1 MIYDIMGYLGA
12 LLMGISLGA
21 IGGGGS
27 IFSVPI
33 LVYLF
38 GVNPV
43 IATGYSLFV
52 VGTTSLSGSLSHI
65 RNGNINW
72 RAVFFFGI
80 PSITSVFITRT
91 LIVPNIPNP
100 VFAETIFEVAKPRF
114 FLLIFAFFMLA
125 AAFAMTRKK
134 KVKSDSDKGTN
145 FLKLTSAGFFEGAL
159 TGLVGAGGG
168 FLIIPIL
175 VLLGKVEMK
184 KAIGSSLVIIA
195 VKSLMGFMGDM
206 HNDVRIEWNLLIPFT
221 LVAIVGIIFG
231 SAIANKMPNEKLKP
245 LFGYFIFIMALII
258 LFKELFLKYFIY

>member
-1 MIYDIMGYLGA
+1 MIYEILGYIGA
-12 LLMGISLGA
+12 FLMGISLGA

-65 RNGNINW
+65 RVGN
-72 RAVFFFGI
+72 
-80 PSITSVFITRT
+80 PD
-91 LIVPNIPNP
+91 P
-100 VFAETIFEVAKPRF
+100 VFAGTWIEVGKPSF
-114 FLLIFAFFMLA
+114 FLLVFAVFMLA

-134 KVKSDSDKGTN
+134 KVEEDNTTN
-145 FLKLTSAGFFEGAL
+145 ANSLMITIAGLFEGLL

-168 FLIIPIL
+168 FLIIPAL

-184 KAIGSSLVIIA
+184 KAIGSSLLIIA
-195 VKSLMGFMGDM
+195 VKSLMGFTGDL
-206 HNDVRIEWNLLIPFT
+206 HNNVNIEWKLLIPFT
-221 LVAIVGIIFG
+221 LIAIGGIITG
-231 SAIANKMPNEKLKP
+231 SRLSRRISNEKLKP
-245 LFGYFIFIMALII
+245 LFGYFILIMGLII
-258 LFKELFLKYFIY
+258 LAKELLIGR

>member
-1 MIYDIMGYLGA
+1 MIYEILGYIGA
-12 LLMGISLGA
+12 FLMGISLGA

-65 RNGNINW
+65 RVGNINW

-80 PSITSVFITRT
+80 PSIAAVFITRT
-91 LIVPNIPNP
+91 LIVPAIPDP
-100 VFAETIFEVAKPRF
+100 VFAGTWIEVGKPSF
-114 FLLIFAFFMLA
+114 FLLVFAVFMLA

-134 KVKSDSDKGTN
+134 KVEEDNTTN
-145 FLKLTSAGFFEGAL
+145 ANSLMITIAGLFEGLL

-168 FLIIPIL
+168 FLIIPAL

-184 KAIGSSLVIIA
+184 KAIGSSLLIIA
-195 VKSLMGFMGDM
+195 VKSLMGFTGDL
-206 HNDVRIEWNLLIPFT
+206 HNNVNIEWKLLIPFT
-221 LVAIVGIIFG
+221 LIAIGGIITG
-231 SAIANKMPNEKLKP
+231 SRLSRRISNEKLKP
-245 LFGYFIFIMALII
+245 LFGYFILIMGLII
-258 LFKELFLKYFIY
+258 LAKELLIGR